1 MIAMWD
7 SIFYRFHHGLHM
19 MSGAID
25 LRSRERRRCYPR
37 MQRNQCLEEWLP
49 LMWKSC
55 GKKCF

>member
-1 MIAMWD
+1 
-7 SIFYRFHHGLHM
+7 

-55 GKKCF
+55 GKKCFNVTYLFNSLI